1 MTNSANASPSM
12 LFSTFVDKEKLDDK
26 SKSELAK
33 FEQAYSLQKS
43 NQPSDALVLYKS
55 VANACPERFET
66 YYNMGVCQREIG
78 QTNDAVASF
87 EKVVQFNRLFRP
99 VYLDLAEL
107 HEKLGQQDQAKAARA
122 VWNQL

>member
-1 MTNSANASPSM
+1 MP
-12 LFSTFVDKEKLDDK
+12 FSTFVDKEKLDDK

>member
-12 LFSTFVDKEKLDDK
+12 PFSTFVDKEKLDDK

-78 QTNDAVASF
+78 QTKDAVASF